1 MCWFMLVHNDQP
13 TTICFLN
20 THGIRYTVQLCQ
32 HDLIKAALV
41 DGRNS
46 MFVGTYITLCYTTLN
61 YIKLHYLK
69 LHYIQ
74 TCVNIFANMRTYTVI
89 YIYMQALQILAIKLS
104 FVFWRNHM
112 CRAYINYSN
121 SRTDKHKILLTP

>member
-1 MCWFMLVHNDQP
+1 MLVHNDQP

-20 THGIRYTVQLCQ
+20 THGIRHTVQLCQ

-89 YIYMQALQILAIKLS
+89 YIYASSANTSNKIVFRILEEPYVPRL
-104 FVFWRNHM
+104 HQ
-112 CRAYINYSN
+112 
-121 SRTDKHKILLTP
+121 L